1 MRTVLA
7 TTKGLA
13 GNAVLHHAERVPLRL
28 GAFVRTLERVKVTS
42 SYARNSTT
50 VVVIVL

>member
-1 MRTVLA
+1 MPTVLA

-28 GAFVRTLERVKVTS
+28 GAFVRTLERV
-42 SYARNSTT
+42 
-50 VVVIVL
+50 IVLGQGDLELRSY